1 MPGNMPTREW
11 KFVAPE
17 IVFGPGCSD
26 RAGRF
31 AGNLG
36 MERALVVSDPGV
48 IAAGWTRL
56 VLESLSRTGIE
67 TVLFD
72 RVSPNP
78 RDVEVM
84 LGADV
89 FREKGCDGIVA
100 VGGGSPMDC
109 AKGIGLVAGTGR
121 HVLAFEGVDKVDAPS
136 PPLVCVP
143 TTSGSSAD
151 VSQFAIILDT
161 VREVKIAIVSKALV
175 PDVALVD
182 PVLTT
187 TMSPSLTVNTGLDA
201 LTHAMEAYVSSV
213 HQPLTD
219 HLAIEA
225 VRLVA
230 ANLEKARDHPN
241 DPLARENM
249 MLGSMYAG
257 LAFSNAILGAV
268 HAMAHA
274 LGGLLDLPHGLCNAI
289 LMDHVA
295 AANYPAAPK
304 RYQAIGRAMGAA
316 IPEDVGGSLGRELV
330 VAAMAAF
337 KKRLGAVV
345 SLGELGVT
353 RAHLADLARAAA
365 ADPCLATNP
374 RPLAVEDITAIYEQ
388 AL

>member
-1 MPGNMPTREW
+1 MPGNAPVREW

-36 MERALVVSDPGV
+36 MERALVVTDPGV
-48 IAAGWTRL
+48 TAAGWTAR
-56 VLESLSRTGIE
+56 VLKSLAGAGIE
-67 TVLFD
+67 AVVHD

-84 LGADV
+84 RGAEV

-109 AKGIGLVAGTGR
+109 AKGIGLTAETGR
-121 HVLAFEGVDKVDAPS
+121 HVLTFEGVDKVEAPS

-143 TTSGSSAD
+143 TTAGSSAD
-151 VSQFAIILDT
+151 VSQFAIILDSA
-161 VREVKIAIVSKALV
+161 RKVKIAIVSKALV

-182 PVLTT
+182 PLLTM
-187 TMSPSLTVNTGLDA
+187 TMDPCLTVNTGLDA
-201 LTHAMEAYVSSV
+201 LAHAMEAYVSSV
-213 HQPLTD
+213 HQPLAD
-219 HLAIEA
+219 HLALEA

-230 ANLEKARDHPN
+230 ANLEKARDRPN

-274 LGGLLDLPHGLCNAI
+274 LGGFLDLPHGLCNAI
-289 LMDHVA
+289 LLDHVA
-295 AANYPAAPK
+295 EANYPAAPE
-304 RYQAIGRAMGAA
+304 RYLAIGRAMGAA
-316 IPEDVGGSLGRELV
+316 IPEGVDHDRGREPV
-330 VAAMAAF
+330 IAALRGF
-337 KKRLGAVV
+337 KTRLGADIP
-345 SLGELGVT
+345 LRELGVT
-353 RAHLADLARAAA
+353 PGHIAGLARAAA

-374 RPLAVEDITAIYEQ
+374 RPLSIEDIAAIYEQ